1 MGLIEKIETSSPYN
15 HTYTYTQDDYYNF
28 INNRFPGYFYNY
40 RPWVKWYAEGEEKKF
55 SDQGTKHIPLKDW
68 DGIGLILNKGKEIVI
83 CNPDASVR
91 LRVQV
96 PDELP
101 HKEEYFKRFNLSDSS
116 IKEFH
121 KNFILVFSR
130 FDDYFEYEGKTYL
143 TVLLDKYHKNHS
155 DYSYQQFVYLD
166 IDTGDFLPFTKELIR
181 TIPNQY
187 SYSTETVK
195 LDQ

>member
-1 MGLIEKIETSSPYN
+1 M
-15 HTYTYTQDDYYNF
+15 
-28 INNRFPGYFYNY
+28 
-40 RPWVKWYAEGEEKKF
+40 
-55 SDQGTKHIPLKDW
+55 PLKDW
-68 DGIGLILNKGKEIVI
+68 DGIAFIINKGKEVVI
-83 CNPDASVR
+83 CNPDGSVR

-101 HKEEYFKRFNLSDSS
+101 HKEEYFKRFNISDSS

-143 TVLLDKYHKNHS
+143 TILLKKYHKNHS
-155 DYSYQQFVYLD
+155 DDSYQQFVYLD

-187 SYSTETVK
+187 SYNTETIS
-195 LDQ
+195 LMED